1 VGPEKKKRK
10 LTTVCTICSGP
21 SSSHLHYGAVAC
33 YSCRA
38 FFRRGIGKSYC
49 CVEGTGDCNIDWTCR
64 RSCQWCRFDK
74 CLKAGMKPEL
84 VDAAFR
90 RKIPNRK
97 TDCSTYDEPFLI
109 DNFKS
114 LEKDDISDIL
124 MDISCSG
131 QHGMTDPINNLDS
144 SSGFFLDQPGAQGEM
159 FDTNYLSPSG
169 SVSSDHSLYSDYSA
183 SSLSP
188 HYADMAGTSYTININ
203 LTDIESQM
211 FSLPGDFYPSDPAE
225 PGPHL
230 EELSLSSPILREDSE
245 ATSDNEDCDSVRN
258 NFDIETLV
266 DECFM
271 SQYSG
276 MRLSVPS

>member
-1 VGPEKKKRK
+1 
-10 LTTVCTICSGP
+10 
-21 SSSHLHYGAVAC
+21 
-33 YSCRA
+33 
-38 FFRRGIGKSYC
+38 
-49 CVEGTGDCNIDWTCR
+49 
-64 RSCQWCRFDK
+64 
-74 CLKAGMKPEL
+74 
-84 VDAAFR
+84 
-90 RKIPNRK
+90 
-97 TDCSTYDEPFLI
+97 
-109 DNFKS
+109 
-114 LEKDDISDIL
+114 
-124 MDISCSG
+124 
-131 QHGMTDPINNLDS
+131 MTDPINNLDS

-169 SVSSDHSLYSDYSA
+169 SVSSDNSLYSDYSA

-203 LTDIESQM
+203 LTDIESQVRGRPLCVDIERHLQM